1 MLHFSFWGLGLISA
15 FTHRAPSHGRGDHF
29 HRSGAGVR
37 GLGVISSPKLSKPC
51 PYGHRTYLLF
61 RHSTIHCINDRIN
74 LPRCGL
80 TDIGSWA
87 YKLFWA
93 LGSGLRLRCRVK
105 LFQSRLSEVVGPP
118 PISSAEYGSQS
129 LSRTCRART
138 HLQAFSLSLSGI
150 GADQSPRASCPP
162 DALSG

>member
-1 MLHFSFWGLGLISA
+1 MDIELTFF
-15 FTHRAPSHGRGDHF
+15 
-29 HRSGAGVR
+29 
-37 GLGVISSPKLSKPC
+37 
-51 PYGHRTYLLF
+51 F

-138 HLQAFSLSLSGI
+138 HLQAFSLSLSLWHRGRSKPPGI
-150 GADQSPRASCPP
+150 MPTRCAIGLRGVIRQLSLSLSLHLQSVWIADRRTTRKPS
-162 DALSG
+162 